1 MRVKVVK
8 ESVIYKK
15 DIYRFGD
22 EFNCSTT
29 AGESLIK
36 RGYVSKVS
44 DEPVIEEGTPGRIEL
59 TDSANGKEHELF
71 VKNGQ
76 LFMEESED

>member
-1 MRVKVVK
+1 MRVKVIK
-8 ESVIYKK
+8 DSVIHQKE
-15 DIYRFGD
+15 IYGFGD

-29 AGESLIK
+29 AGESLIE

-44 DEPVIEEGTPGRIEL
+44 DEPVIEEGTP
-59 TDSANGKEHELF
+59 DSVKLKDYADGSKHELF

-76 LFMEESED
+76 LYMDESED